1 MEETQSKKVI
11 ILYILKI
18 LKEFSDEEHPITQS
32 DIIAKLKDYGIDC
45 DRKTITR
52 NIKYLIDYGFNIVRN
67 LGGGC
72 YFINDKYDTSEITFL
87 VDCLYSYPAISQRQA
102 QNLIDKLT
110 SEVSKYER
118 LKFKNIYKSNELTR
132 TDNKQIFYNIDQIN
146 FAIANDK
153 QISFIYNKYNK
164 NKKLVP
170 RKEERYIIN
179 PYFMINSK
187 GKYFLVC
194 NKDNYDNLSNYRIDY
209 ITSVEVLDTK
219 RKSITKTTGNEKG
232 INPINYANEHIYMMS
247 GPTITS
253 KVKLSSDRMIN
264 DVIDW
269 FGKSVNFI
277 EKESE
282 IFAEITVNEQ
292 ALIYW
297 ALQYG
302 ENVEIVEPI
311 TTREKLI
318 TYAENILS
326 KYKK

>member
-1 MEETQSKKVI
+1 
-11 ILYILKI
+11 
-18 LKEFSDEEHPITQS
+18 
-32 DIIAKLKDYGIDC
+32 
-45 DRKTITR
+45 
-52 NIKYLIDYGFNIVRN
+52 
-67 LGGGC
+67 
-72 YFINDKYDTSEITFL
+72 
-87 VDCLYSYPAISQRQA
+87 
-102 QNLIDKLT
+102 
-110 SEVSKYER
+110 
-118 LKFKNIYKSNELTR
+118 
-132 TDNKQIFYNIDQIN
+132 
-146 FAIANDK
+146 
-153 QISFIYNKYNK
+153 
-164 NKKLVP
+164 
-170 RKEERYIIN
+170 
-179 PYFMINSK
+179 
-187 GKYFLVC
+187 
-194 NKDNYDNLSNYRIDY
+194 
-209 ITSVEVLDTK
+209 
-219 RKSITKTTGNEKG
+219 
-232 INPINYANEHIYMMS
+232 MMS

>member
-219 RKSITKTTGNEKG
+219 RKPITKTTGNENG
-232 INPINYANEHIYMMS
+232 VNPTKYANEHIYMMS
-247 GPTITS
+247 GPTIKA
-253 KVKLSSDRMIN
+253 KVKLSVDRMIN

-269 FGKSVNFI
+269 FGKNVNFVEQ
-277 EKESE
+277 EKEL
-282 IFAEITVNEQ
+282 FAEIITNEE

-302 ENVEIVEPI
+302 KYVEIIFPI
-311 TTREKLI
+311 KTREKILDILKTI
-318 TYAENILS
+318 TD
-326 KYKK
+326 KYKR

>member
-170 RKEERYIIN
+170 RIPKCDSTEESLRSLTA
-179 PYFMINSK
+179 FGMTSGLRK
-187 GKYFLVC
+187 
-194 NKDNYDNLSNYRIDY
+194 NK
-209 ITSVEVLDTK
+209 VL
-219 RKSITKTTGNEKG
+219 
-232 INPINYANEHIYMMS
+232 P
-247 GPTITS
+247 
-253 KVKLSSDRMIN
+253 KVKRC
-264 DVIDW
+264 
-269 FGKSVNFI
+269 G
-277 EKESE
+277 
-282 IFAEITVNEQ
+282 
-292 ALIYW
+292 
-297 ALQYG
+297 
-302 ENVEIVEPI
+302 
-311 TTREKLI
+311 
-318 TYAENILS
+318 ILTN
-326 KYKK
+326 KRRDKWQKA

>member
-146 FAIANDK
+146 FAITNDK

-170 RKEERYIIN
+170 RTEERYIIN

-219 RKSITKTTGNEKG
+219 RKPITKTTGNENG
-232 INPINYANEHIYMMS
+232 VNPTKYANEHIYMMS
-247 GPTITS
+247 GPTIKA

-269 FGKSVNFI
+269 FGKNVNFVEQ
-277 EKESE
+277 EKEL
-282 IFAEITVNEQ
+282 FAEIITNEE

-302 ENVEIVEPI
+302 KYVEIIFPI
-311 TTREKLI
+311 KTREKILDILKTI
-318 TYAENILS
+318 TD
-326 KYKK
+326 KYKR

>member
-52 NIKYLIDYGFNIVRN
+52 NINYLIDYGFNIVRN

-219 RKSITKTTGNEKG
+219 RKPIIKTTGNENG
-232 INPINYANEHIYMMS
+232 VNPTKYANEHIYMMS
-247 GPTITS
+247 GPTIKA

-269 FGKSVNFI
+269 FGKNVNFVEQEI
-277 EKESE
+277 ELFVE
-282 IFAEITVNEQ
+282 IITNEE

-302 ENVEIVEPI
+302 KYVEIIFPI
-311 TTREKLI
+311 KTREKILDILKTI
-318 TYAENILS
+318 TD
-326 KYKK
+326 KYKR